1 MPYFKNRSGE
11 LLWYEDSGSG
21 IPLLFLHGWC
31 MSSVVWQSQFMQL
44 NRDFRVI
51 APDLRGH
58 GKSRAVSGHFDFE
71 HYAADLEDLVQCL
84 ELERIILIGWSMGAQ
99 IAIQVFDALSEKL
112 AGLVLVSATPCFT
125 VKDDFPFGLA
135 RNEAFGMRLKVT
147 RNLARALDGFHG
159 RMFAEGE
166 AGDPHTAIRIKELL
180 DSVVPP
186 DASVAVEAIDS
197 LADADMRPLLA
208 RISLPVLILNGDRDP
223 VCLPQASDYL
233 MGHIKFAL
241 QKVFSDCGHAFFI
254 TRPEM
259 FNNEIIQYTRSV
271 LDHNA

>member
-11 LLWYEDSGSG
+11 QLWYEDAGSG

-31 MSSVVWQSQFMQL
+31 MSSVVWQSQFTQL

-58 GKSRAVSGHFDFE
+58 GKSRAVSGHFDFDR
-71 HYAADLEDLVQCL
+71 YAEDLEDLVQCL

-99 IAIQVFDALSEKL
+99 IALQAFDALTEKL

-135 RNEAFGMRLKVT
+135 CNEAFGMRLKVT
-147 RNLARALDGFHG
+147 RNLIRALDGFHG

-186 DASVAVEAIDS
+186 DASVAVEALDS

-233 MGHIKFAL
+233 AGHIKFAI
-241 QKVFSDCGHAFFI
+241 QKVFSGCGHAFFI

-259 FNNEIIQYTRSV
+259 FNNEIIQFTRSV